1 VRLTIVLKRGNHLIP
16 LLVKRIPNE
25 SNGRKSRMSIRIKLI
40 TSIAHASNPHSKRRI
55 VFEMNRHK
63 AVPVS
68 STFSRVG
75 QTCSPIASHVQS
87 NFCQLPIQIQL
98 IQVWT
103 CDLTLTYCWRIP
115 FAVSIPTTSLVK
127 DPLRSF
133 SKQDSRHA
141 LVCIA
146 LTSQT
151 CHSTFHLVLES
162 YKAPELFIQIQSSSA
177 SPCSSLYSISRS
189 NITFHRALN
198 FSDAVAN

>member
-1 VRLTIVLKRGNHLIP
+1 VPLTIVLKLGNHLLP

-25 SNGRKSRMSIRIKLI
+25 SNSRKSRMSIRIKLI

-55 VFEMNRHK
+55 IFEMNRHK

-75 QTCSPIASHVQS
+75 QTGSPIASHVQS

-115 FAVSIPTTSLVK
+115 FAVSIPTSLVK

-151 CHSTFHLVLES
+151 CHSNFYLVLES
-162 YKAPELFIQIQSSSA
+162 YKAPELSIQIQSSSA
-177 SPCSSLYSISRS
+177 SPCSSLYCISRS
-189 NITFHRALN
+189 IITFHRALN